1 MKVIKQRNEVLVA
14 ACDKEVVDLELFCKD
29 VKIKVSQRFYGNELV
44 TEKELLNEVQR
55 CTSANVIGVKII
67 KLLVENRLIH
77 KDAVLWFENPSDQK
91 KKVGHAILIK

>member
-1 MKVIKQRNEVLVA
+1 MKIIEQRNEILVA
-14 ACDKEVVDLELFCKD
+14 ACDKEVVDLELFSND
-29 VKIKVSQRFYGNELV
+29 IKIKVSQKFYGDELV
-44 TEKELLNEVQR
+44 TEKELLNEIQR

-77 KDAVLWFENPSDQK
+77 KDAVLWFENPSDKK

>member
-1 MKVIKQRNEVLVA
+1 MKIIEQRNEILVA
-14 ACDKEVVDLELFCKD
+14 ACDKEVVDLELFSND
-29 VKIKVSQRFYGNELV
+29 VKIKVSQKFYGNELV
-44 TEKELLNEVQR
+44 TEQELLNEIQR

-77 KDAVLWFENPSDQK
+77 KDAVLWFENPSDNK